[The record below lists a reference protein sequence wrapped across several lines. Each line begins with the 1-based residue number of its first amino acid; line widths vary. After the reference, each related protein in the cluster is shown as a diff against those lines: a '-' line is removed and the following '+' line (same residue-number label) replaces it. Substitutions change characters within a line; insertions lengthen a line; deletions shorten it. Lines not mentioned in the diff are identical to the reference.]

1 MSKYKYS
8 QSVVDNLLRKS
19 RVAPREV
26 KTDLV
31 TRVLLI
37 GPEEAEAL
45 LRANTSNRPI
55 QPARVK
61 YYTDLIKADEFRL
74 THQGIAFS
82 SSGRGL
88 DLQHR
93 LLAIIASQKT
103 VPLLVTEGMND
114 EDFFAIDQHAK
125 RSMADSIEKPKKLV
139 EEAKFLADFCW
150 GAESSTQQLSS
161 TILSMVELIEKTS
174 QRITLACL
182 KGSVSRMNATLRSAA
197 VVSLMLK
204 PESAEHVIT
213 SYCWWAKTRTEQ
225 YSISMHA
232 LARTLQT
239 SKKSNSSAKR
249 AEDFMRYLIIFNP
262 DTSHIQRPNLTPA
275 AITAMKKQCASILP
289 KPEEAVTRSRYTLLA
304 KPR

>member
-1 MSKYKYS
+1 MSKYQYS
-8 QSVVDNLLRKS
+8 HSVVDDLLHKS
-19 RVAPREV
+19 GVNPRVI

-37 GPEEAEAL
+37 GPEEAKAL
-45 LRANTSNRPI
+45 LAANYSNRPI

-61 YYTDLIKADEFRL
+61 YYTDLIKAGEFRL

-93 LLAIIASQKT
+93 LLAIIASEKT
-103 VPLLVTEGMND
+103 VPLLVTEGMNE

-161 TILSMVELIEKTS
+161 TILSMVELIEKPSERMTS
-174 QRITLACL
+174 ASSS
-182 KGSVSRMNATLRSAA
+182 GSVSRMNTALRSAA

-204 PESAEHVIT
+204 PSEENYIVMA
-213 SYCWWAKTRTEQ
+213 YCWWAKSRSEY
-225 YSISMHA
+225 YSTSMHA
-232 LARTLQT
+232 LARTLQA
-239 SKKSNSSAKR
+239 SKKTSGITKR
-249 AEDFMRYLIIFNP
+249 VEDFMRYMIIFNP
-262 DTSHIQRPNLTPA
+262 DTSHIQRPNLTPT
-275 AITAMKKQCASILP
+275 AITAMRKQCESILP
-289 KPEEAVTRSRYTLLA
+289 KPKEAVTRSRYTLLA